1 MQCARLVVVA
11 CLLVSG
17 LARAQGTPVR
27 SLPPVL
33 PSPLTGDL
41 GRDNDAFSGFRL
53 TSPVRLSL
61 TGSIFPKAGQFPQC
75 STLED
80 DVGNAVG
87 GIPVLHYRELHL
99 LPHLFFGFFSQL
111 GCPID
116 AGLGAAFAYAVPL
129 SPGLA
134 FAVSGGMYAA
144 PGQSSLF
151 GGSIQSALL
160 RGVLGQQSSAG
171 AALRADLT
179 WQTPGGH
186 PLGLGLE
193 SRGGAFQGIHLSGGF

>member
-1 MQCARLVVVA
+1 MKFAGLALVA
-11 CLLVSG
+11 SLLVTGS
-17 LARAQGTPVR
+17 ARAQGTPAR

-41 GRDNDAFSGFRL
+41 GADNDAFSGFRL

-80 DVGNAVG
+80 DVGNSVG
-87 GIPVLHYRELHL
+87 GIPVLYYRELRL
-99 LPHLFFGFFSQL
+99 LPRLFFGFFSQL

-129 SPGLA
+129 SSA
-134 FAVSGGMYAA
+134 VTFAVSGGVYAA
-144 PGQSSLF
+144 PGQVSLF
-151 GGSIQSALL
+151 GGGIQSALL
-160 RGVLGQQSSAG
+160 RGMLGQPSSAG
-171 AALRADLT
+171 AALRADVT
-179 WQTPGGH
+179 WKTPDGR
-186 PLGLGLE
+186 PLGVGIE
-193 SRGGAFQGIHLSGGF
+193 SRGAFQGIHLSGGF